1 MTTADGFHAVGP
13 IAAGGGGELGADS
26 LFRLASMT
34 KPITTLGALRLVRL
48 GELDLDAAVA
58 HYVPE
63 FARLQVLEGFDE
75 NEPRLRAPKAQATV
89 RQLLTHT
96 SGLGYWFQNPLLLK
110 WRRVHGTGTKAAL
123 LEEPLVSDPGTRF
136 EYGLSTD
143 WLGQVI
149 ESVAG
154 QPLDVYLDQH
164 VLTPLYM
171 HDTTFHPTDE
181 QRERLV
187 PVHARDEHGA
197 WRPTDQDWAQD
208 PDWHAGGHGLYSTP
222 NDYLRL
228 QRALLDTSDP
238 VLEQAF
244 TPQVPFPA
252 HVASAH
258 RSAEDL
264 SLGPGYSWGLATLV
278 KQPQTGG
285 WMGIYNT
292 FFWVDRNVGRTAALY
307 TQTQPFADPAILDLA
322 HAVNALA

>member
-1 MTTADGFHAVGP
+1 VVTADEVRAVGP
-13 IAAGGGGELGADS
+13 ATVGGGGEVGADS
-26 LFRLASMT
+26 VFRLASMT

-48 GELDLDAAVA
+48 GELDLDAAVSD
-58 HYVPE
+58 YVSE
-63 FARLQVLEGFDE
+63 FARLQVLQGFDGD
-75 NEPRLRAPKAQATV
+75 EPRLRAPATQATV
-89 RQLLTHT
+89 RRLLTHT

-123 LEEPLVSDPGTRF
+123 FEEPLVSDPGTRF

-143 WLGQVI
+143 WLGRVI
-149 ESVAG
+149 ENVAG
-154 QPLDVYLDQH
+154 RPLDAYLDQH
-164 VLTPLYM
+164 VLGPLRM

-187 PVHARDEHGA
+187 PVHARGDDDV

-228 QRALLDTSDP
+228 QQALLDTSDP
-238 VLEQAF
+238 VVEQAF

-252 HVASAH
+252 HLASAH
-258 RSAEDL
+258 RAAVDL
-264 SLGPGYSWGLATLV
+264 TLGPGYSWGLATLV

-322 HAVNALA
+322 RAVNALA